1 MQQQH
6 IDGRDFNENDI
17 PIGLYFTVIYYK
29 IPNSKNDSV
38 YIFAV
43 LTSYNHRLSLVN
55 CANICRY
62 AESRFR
68 DFTILKNIKGA
79 LPY

>member
-1 MQQQH
+1 MQHKH

-17 PIGLYFTVIYYK
+17 PIGLYFTIIYYK

-38 YIFAV
+38 YIFSV
-43 LTSYNHRLSLVN
+43 LTSYNHRLSLVY

-68 DFTILKNIKGA
+68 DFIILKNI
-79 LPY
+79 